1 MPAWVAGTDA
11 TQQRPLSSPL
21 LASSGLICI
30 CKETPV
36 TTLETQLERPIVL
49 PNIDATSQEERC
61 PTCGAQMPEGFR
73 FCGQCGRALAATLA
87 PALGGLV
94 TIIFTDLEG
103 FTTFASKAAQDDVLT
118 LIRAHHAL
126 VREQISRHG
135 GFEVKQ
141 TGDGFMIAFADP
153 ARAVQCAASIQRA
166 MVVQAQQQPGHHTRV
181 RIGINSGDAIRE
193 GGDFFGHTVNIAS
206 RIADRADGGQVLVSE
221 ATRVLAGQVEG
232 VHFVDTGRRRLRG
245 LRRRPRLFEIV
256 WWE

>member
-1 MPAWVAGTDA
+1 M
-11 TQQRPLSSPL
+11 
-21 LASSGLICI
+21 
-30 CKETPV
+30 
-36 TTLETQLERPIVL
+36 TTLETQLERPPAL
-49 PNIDATSQEERC
+49 PDSKAMPQAEHC
-61 PTCGAQMPEGFR
+61 PTCGAQVPEGFR

-87 PALGGLV
+87 PTLGGLV
-94 TIIFTDLEG
+94 TIVFTDLEG
-103 FTTFASKAAQDDVLT
+103 FTTFASKAEQDDVLT

-166 MVVQAQQQPGHHTRV
+166 MVLQAQQHPGHHTRV
-181 RIGINSGDAIRE
+181 RIGLNSGDAIRE

-245 LRRRPRLFEIV
+245 LRRRPRLFEVV